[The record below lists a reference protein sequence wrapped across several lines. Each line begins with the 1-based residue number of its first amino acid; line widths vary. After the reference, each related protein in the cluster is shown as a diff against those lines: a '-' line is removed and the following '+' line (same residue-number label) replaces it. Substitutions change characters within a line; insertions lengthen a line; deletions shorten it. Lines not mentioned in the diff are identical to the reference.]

1 MTPSKMKAADA
12 FGLLHPGVGFL
23 LFGLAVLLTVLFMH
37 PVVLGVSF
45 CCAVAYALYLGR
57 GKALRFLLCVL
68 LPVMVLSAVL
78 NPAFNH
84 RGATILFYLSTGN
97 PVTAESLYYGAAGS
111 LMIGS
116 VLMWFYCYNAVMDSD
131 KLIWLLGRPAP
142 ALALTLSMALRLVP
156 RCTAQAKRV
165 AIARAGLG
173 RGVEAGG
180 IISRARDGLTI
191 LSTMTTWALEN
202 AVDTADSMASRGFG
216 LKDRTAYSNYR
227 LDRRSAC
234 ALTFLALTGM
244 ACVVLAATG
253 AVGVVYFPRF
263 ELSGSFAVQ
272 AAMVVCWAAICAF
285 PVVLDVWEGVRF
297 KRALGT
303 MTRGEDD

>member
-1 MTPSKMKAADA
+1 MPRKIDAADA

-23 LFGLAVLLTVLFMH
+23 FFGLAVLLTVLFMH

-57 GKALRFLLCVL
+57 VRARRFALGIL
-68 LPVMVLSAVL
+68 LPVMVLSAIL

-84 RGATILFYLSTGN
+84 RGATILFYLATGN
-97 PVTAESLYYGAAGS
+97 PVTAESLCYGVAGS

-142 ALALTLSMALRLVP
+142 ALALTISMALRLIP
-156 RCTAQAKRV
+156 RYVAQAKRV
-165 AIARAGLG
+165 AVARAGLG

-180 IISRARDGLTI
+180 IVSRARDGLTI

-202 AVDTADSMASRGFG
+202 AVDTADSMSSRGFG
-216 LKDRTAYSNYR
+216 LRGRTAYSNYR
-227 LDRRSAC
+227 MDRRGIVS
-234 ALTFLALTGM
+234 LSFLALTGA
-244 ACVVLAATG
+244 ACATLAITG
-253 AVGVVYFPRF
+253 AVAVTYFPRF
-263 ELSGSFAVQ
+263 ELSGPLAVQ
-272 AAMVVCWAAICAF
+272 GAMIICWAAICVF
-285 PVVLDVWEGVRF
+285 PLALDVWEGARF
-297 KRALGT
+297 KRALGKVA
-303 MTRGEDD
+303 RGEDD